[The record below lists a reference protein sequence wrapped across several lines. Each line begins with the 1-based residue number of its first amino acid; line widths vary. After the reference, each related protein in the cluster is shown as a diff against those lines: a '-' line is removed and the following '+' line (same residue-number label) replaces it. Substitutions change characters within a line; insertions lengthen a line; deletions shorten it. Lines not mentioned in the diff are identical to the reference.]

1 MKTHSLPRLFTAG
14 ITAVFVA
21 VFCMMFL
28 VPSAV
33 CVAQNND
40 AFAERMG
47 DDLLLLRAL
56 HGRAPV
62 GSYAVTPLRLLYSP
76 AMAEDAGAQI
86 TLKELRSE
94 LHSAYAPL
102 LLSRSQTSRAQSAQ
116 ATDSRFHPYVFS
128 DSLVLLQC
136 DIGGMLRSGFT
147 HTGGSSDKFMLGNLT
162 ARAMGSVGSNL
173 GFMLYLSNGV
183 LLSGDPDNVRE
194 TDPLL
199 ARTLKFTSLEKKYFD
214 RYLGYIQYQS
224 DVMTLR
230 VGRDVFATGYSP
242 IDNLVHSRYA
252 PHMDG
257 VMLDVPYR
265 SVRFTSIHAAVDGTN
280 LDGSTISNKFISSH
294 RIQLEP
300 ASWLSFSVHD
310 MIVYS
315 ERGIDLAYL
324 NPLAFYVST
333 GLTNQYKSDFDN
345 SLLGIDAAVR
355 PWDRTLIYGA
365 LLLDDL
371 AFSSLTDT
379 SVWGNNNKSIW
390 QLGASH
396 ALNVAG
402 RSLLLSTEYVR
413 CNPFVYSHRQVRNS
427 WTHAGA
433 PLGYNIQ
440 PNSDRVA
447 VQAKWWISG
456 RNFFEINADY
466 TRWGENI
473 LDKNGDILTQT
484 VIYMNGD
491 TIKVPVGNVGGDML
505 RGNADFLPEP
515 FDVGNAFLRG
525 NVSITRRVQ
534 MWLSAEVMT
543 NVFVDTRARYQLRTG
558 GNMPGENWWFSVEL
572 RVGY

>member
-1 MKTHSLPRLFTAG
+1 MKTHSLSGFFTAG
-14 ITAVFVA
+14 TSVVFV
-21 VFCMMFL
+21 
-28 VPSAV
+28 SALCLLLLGTSTV
-33 CVAQNND
+33 SVAQNND

-47 DDLLLLRAL
+47 DDLLLLRAMY
-56 HGRAPV
+56 GRAPV

-76 AMAEDAGAQI
+76 AMAEDAGAQV

-102 LLSRSQTSRAQSAQ
+102 LLNRSQSPRAQSARI
-116 ATDSRFHPYVFS
+116 ADSRIHPFVFS
-128 DSLVLLQC
+128 DSLVLLKC

-147 HTGGSSDKFMLGNLT
+147 HTSGSSEQFLLGNLT
-162 ARAMGSVGSNL
+162 ARAMGSIGPNL

-183 LLSGDPDNVRE
+183 LLDGNPDNVRE

-199 ARTLKFTSLEKKYFD
+199 ARTLKFTSVEKKFFD
-214 RYLGYIQYQS
+214 RYIGYMQYQS
-224 DVMTLR
+224 DVLNVR

-242 IDNLVHSRYA
+242 IDNLVHSRNA
-252 PHMDG
+252 SLMDG
-257 VMLDVPYR
+257 VLLDIPYR

-280 LDGSTISNKFISSH
+280 LDGSAITNKFISSH
-294 RIQLEP
+294 RVQIDP

-345 SLLGIDAAVR
+345 SLLGVDAAVR
-355 PWDRTLIYGA
+355 PWNGTLFYGA

-371 AFSSLTDT
+371 AFSSLRDT
-379 SVWGNNNKSIW
+379 SSAGNNNKSIW

-396 ALNVAG
+396 ALTVAG

-413 CNPFVYSHRQVRNS
+413 CNPFVYSHRQIRNS

-440 PNSDRVA
+440 PNSDRIA
-447 VQAKWWISG
+447 IQAKWWISG
-456 RNFFEINADY
+456 RNFLEINADY
-466 TRWGENI
+466 TRWGENL
-473 LDKNGDILTQT
+473 LDKNGDIATQT
-484 VIYMNGD
+484 VIYLNGD
-491 TIKVPVGNVGGDML
+491 TVRVPVGNVGGDML
-505 RGNADFLPEP
+505 RGDADFLPEP
-515 FDVGNAFLRG
+515 LNVGNAFLRG
-525 NVSITRRVQ
+525 NVSVTKRIQ
-534 MWLSAEVMT
+534 LWLSAEVFT
-543 NVFVDTRARYQLRTG
+543 NVFLDTRARYQYRLG
-558 GNMPGENWWFSVEL
+558 GNSPGEQWWFSAEL